1 MCRVH
6 RVVGGF
12 SNSNAPVRTIL
23 VYEQEESFSPQT
35 QPYFETAEIPRQ
47 SMQFTERLRRT
58 EYDRLTGRTYNMDE
72 IGPER
77 RSPQGNL
84 GNLMPFIR
92 ESRWEG
98 MSYPTTRNRGHGGW
112 IHRNLGKKP
121 IYKDRRF
128 RVAGSG
134 LTRPTNVN

>member
-6 RVVGGF
+6 RIVENHAIHGVSMIG
-12 SNSNAPVRTIL
+12 TL
-23 VYEQEESFSPQT
+23 VYEEENKPSSVH
-35 QPYFETAEIPRQ
+35 PYFSQPRPHK
-47 SMQFTERLRRT
+47 QFTERLRQT
-58 EYDRLTGRTYNMDE
+58 EYDRLTGRAYNMNEVDT
-72 IGPER
+72 ER

>member
-6 RVVGGF
+6 RIVEKHTSHGMSLVG
-12 SNSNAPVRTIL
+12 TM
-23 VYEQEESFSPQT
+23 VYEEGDKHPSVH
-35 QPYFETAEIPRQ
+35 PYFQTPRPHK
-47 SMQFTERLRRT
+47 QFTERLRRI

-72 IGPER
+72 IDPER

-84 GNLMPFIR
+84 GNFMPFIR

-98 MSYPTTRNRGHGGW
+98 VSYPTTRNLGHGGW

-128 RVAGSG
+128 RATGSG
-134 LTRPTNVN
+134 LTRPANVN